1 MAILQVLEVLV
12 GGILQGGIYA
22 LAATGL
28 SLVYGV
34 TRFLNLAHG
43 TFVMIGGLL
52 TFLMFNFVGSEAW
65 WIPFALMIPIAAL
78 MFGLGVLVEI
88 VLVEPSMERAEGDL
102 LEPAI
107 LITLGLAF
115 MLRDLTR
122 EFVLSTDFGI
132 SFYLGT
138 VEVFGL
144 RLQIIKLIAMGMIGL
159 TAIVLTYFLRETYLG
174 LAIRAVSQ
182 NRKGTMA
189 VGINLENIM
198 RFTMGIGSSL
208 AAIAGVFI
216 VIVTVISPEFGLPFV
231 AKLVTIIVL
240 GGLGSLV
247 GTFVGALLVGVSES
261 MVGFFIGPGWSPT
274 VAYFI
279 LIGILVVRPQG
290 IFGSDRQ
297 DRF

>member
-1 MAILQVLEVLV
+1 MAILQVAEVLV

-138 VEVFGL
+138 VGVFGL
-144 RLQIIKLIAMGMIGL
+144 KLEIIKLIAMAMIGL

-297 DRF
+297 ERF

>member
-1 MAILQVLEVLV
+1 M
-12 GGILQGGIYA
+12 
-22 LAATGL
+22 AATGL

-65 WIPFALMIPIAAL
+65 WIPFALMIPIASL

-88 VLVEPSMERAEGDL
+88 VLVEPSMERSEGSL

-138 VEVFGL
+138 VGLFGL
-144 RLQIIKLIAMGMIGL
+144 KLEIIKLIAMVMIGL

-198 RFTMGIGSSL
+198 RLTMGIGSSL

-216 VIVTVISPEFGLPFV
+216 VIVTVINPEFGLPFV

-247 GTFVGALLVGVSES
+247 GTFVGAILVGVSES

-290 IFGSDRQ
+290 IFGSDLEG
-297 DRF
+297 RF

>member
-138 VEVFGL
+138 VEAFGL

>member
-138 VEVFGL
+138 VEAFGL

-159 TAIVLTYFLRETYLG
+159 TALVLTYFLRETYLG

>member
-65 WIPFALMIPIAAL
+65 WIPFALMIPIAGL

-138 VEVFGL
+138 VEAFGL

>member
-1 MAILQVLEVLV
+1 MQIIPILEVLI

-22 LAATGL
+22 LAAIGL

-43 TFVMIGGLL
+43 AFVMIGGLL
-52 TFLMFNFVGSEAW
+52 TYLLFNFVAMEAW
-65 WIPFALMIPIAAL
+65 WLPFVLMIPIAIVF
-78 MFGLGVLVEI
+78 FGFGVLVEM
-88 VLVEPSMERAEGDL
+88 VMVEPSMERSEGSL

-122 EFVLSTDFGI
+122 EFVISTDFGI
-132 SFYLGT
+132 NFYLGT
-138 VEVFGL
+138 VLIGGVRME
-144 RLQIIKLIAMGMIGL
+144 IIKLVAMALIGL
-159 TAIVLTYFLRETYLG
+159 AALALTYFLRGTYLG
-174 LAIRAVSQ
+174 MAVRAVSQ

-198 RFTMGIGSSL
+198 RFTMGIGSAL
-208 AAIAGVFI
+208 AAVAGSFI
-216 VIVTVISPEFGLPFV
+216 VIVTVINPGFGLPFV

-247 GTFVGALLVGVSES
+247 GTFVGALLIGVSES
-261 MVGFFIGPGWSPT
+261 MVGYFIGPGWSPT

-290 IFGSDRQ
+290 IFGRKIQ
-297 DRF
+297 ERH

>member
-1 MAILQVLEVLV
+1 MAILQVVEVLV

-65 WIPFALMIPIAAL
+65 WIPFALMVPIAAL

-138 VEVFGL
+138 VEAFGL

-198 RFTMGIGSSL
+198 RLTMGIGSSL

-247 GTFVGALLVGVSES
+247 GTFVGAILVGVSES

>member
-65 WIPFALMIPIAAL
+65 WVPFALMIPIAAL

>member
-138 VEVFGL
+138 VETFGL

-198 RFTMGIGSSL
+198 RFTMGIGSGL

>member
-1 MAILQVLEVLV
+1 MALLQVVEVLI

-52 TFLMFNFVGSEAW
+52 TFLMFNFVGSDAW
-65 WIPFALMIPIAAL
+65 WIPFVLMIPIAAL

-88 VLVEPSMERAEGDL
+88 VLVEPSMERAEGSL

-138 VEVFGL
+138 VGVFGL
-144 RLQIIKLIAMGMIGL
+144 KLEIIKLVAMAMIGL
-159 TAIVLTYFLRETYLG
+159 TALVLTYFLRETYLG

-240 GGLGSLV
+240 GGLGSLI

-297 DRF
+297 ERF